1 MKTKSFLT
9 ILTCSVLLALPTLA
23 DDARIAAYKSQLRGV
38 RVTEV
43 ARETA
48 RLVAAEKS
56 EVRVAAAADAVTAAV
71 SLSAPSAPLVVGSV
85 AKSSPETAATASG
98 TAVKLQPK
106 LAGVIS
112 KAAVSAAPSE
122 VAAIVGAMCQAQPTA
137 FYAIGVNA
145 AAAAPKS
152 SDKILPAITA
162 ALPALQ
168 PLVARSQADFVAAK
182 RSASLAL
189 VLKHAEDMLAAISR
203 DSKETPEALL
213 TGQTSASMATKLASS
228 AVTAPILL
236 PPFVPG
242 GGTPGEIVPAGTDV
256 VPASGRVY
264 STP

>member
-1 MKTKSFLT
+1 MKPNSFQAALV
-9 ILTCSVLLALPTLA
+9 CSALLALPALA
-23 DDARIAAYKSQLRGV
+23 DDARVATYKTQLRGV

-56 EVRVAAAADAVTAAV
+56 EARAAAAADAVTAAV
-71 SLSAPSAPLVVGSV
+71 SISAPSAPLVVGSV
-85 AKSSPETAATASG
+85 AKTSPETAATAAG

-106 LAGVIS
+106 LAGAIS

-122 VAAIVGAMCQAQPTA
+122 ITAIVGAMCQAQPTA
-137 FYAIGVNA
+137 FYAIGIGA
-145 AAAAPKS
+145 AQAAPKS

-162 ALPALQ
+162 AVPALK

-182 RSASLAL
+182 RPASLAL
-189 VLKHAEDMLAAISR
+189 VLKHTEDLLAALSR
-203 DSKETPEALL
+203 DTKETSESLL
-213 TGQTSASMATKLASS
+213 AGQTSAGMSTKLASS
-228 AVTAPILL
+228 AVSAPVQL

-242 GGTPGEIVPAGTDV
+242 GGTPGEITPAGTDV